1 MRLYPVLTV
10 QVVVPDS
17 ELRRSIAFALEAEG
31 YAIEQ
36 HVQLA
41 DAIGASTRP
50 GVVCTVVDENALAGR
65 SAQGLIPQGAHS
77 PLVLLVDKMR
87 TTAASSGLKVLTKPL
102 LGHLLVETI
111 DELVPSRL
119 ISNATT

>member
-1 MRLYPVLTV
+1 MYPVLTV
-10 QVVVPDS
+10 LVVVPDS

-31 YAIEQ
+31 YAIEP

-50 GVVCTVVDENALAGR
+50 GVVCTVVDENALSGR
-65 SAQGLIPQGAHS
+65 SAQSLIPQGAHG

-87 TTAASSGLKVLTKPL
+87 ATAASSGLKVLTKPL

-119 ISNATT
+119 ISNAAT